1 MLQTTYI
8 TYFLSIFKQ
17 GVYWVTLVLGEEDGP
32 LNRLLHFLHL
42 QTLHKAVQQLQ
53 VRRLTGKKHR

>member
-1 MLQTTYI
+1 MY
-8 TYFLSIFKQ
+8 YLSIFN

-32 LNRLLHFLHL
+32 LHGLLHFLHL

-53 VRRLTGKKHR
+53 VRRLPGKKHR